1 VIFEEKTENKR
12 QIEEIRHLKNSKS
25 SVFVNFSSMDEA
37 FLQILDNSQQK
48 NVKKQPSE
56 EEKLESFKRKSLE
69 EKENEIQKLNKR
81 ISVIFFANLQRKFLV
96 FLKEKDAEL
105 RNIKKIHMLAPL
117 NVSEVIFLF

>member
-1 VIFEEKTENKR
+1 MIFEEKTENKR